1 MCAVRGERESVLG
14 EPVLRDL
21 ASPRTKRT
29 GSMFNGFIAVRRGLL
44 EHLRRGKLTET
55 EALTFII
62 ILGLAN
68 PYTGIWFGSAKS
80 LWGEYPFYGNERRA
94 RRALE
99 GLASKWYI
107 KRLSTPGKHSN
118 YPILIDKYEVK
129 VGEKVGLRLNA
140 RKSKNERSLCYE
152 KIGSRQGEGELGV
165 MPVGEQVVKVGV
177 FGGGQTPEKAASNP
191 PLLKKEKENEKKK
204 RKNTAQ
210 ASPSLELS
218 VGWFDTFWDFYPVKV
233 GKPAARRAW
242 KKVWEKDF
250 KTKLDADRLRIYA
263 KISDGIERWKA
274 TEQWQ
279 KEDGKFIPYPA
290 TFLNQRRWED
300 ETPNSIIISGDTATV
315 RRTIRKPGKCKGCGA
330 EIPAGFLKCLKCI
343 KEKAPVNP

>member
-1 MCAVRGERESVLG
+1 MPSG
-14 EPVLRDL
+14 
-21 ASPRTKRT
+21 
-29 GSMFNGFIAVRRGLL
+29 GFIAVRRGLL
-44 EHLRRGKLTET
+44 EHLRRGKLTEL

-68 PYTGIWFGSAKS
+68 PHTGIWWGSAKS

-99 GLASKWYI
+99 GLASKRYI

-140 RKSKNERSLCYE
+140 RKSRNERRLCYE
-152 KIGSRQGEGELGV
+152 KISTWQGEGELGV
-165 MPVGEQVVKVGV
+165 IPVGEQLVKVGV
-177 FGGGQTPEKAASNP
+177 FGQMQTDEKRRASGREEELNP
-191 PLLKKEKENEKKK
+191 DLSSSSQHPKKEKENENKKK

-210 ASPSLELS
+210 ASPSLDFER
-218 VGWFDTFWDFYPVKV
+218 FWKAYPRKV
-233 GKPAARRAW
+233 GKPAALRAW
-242 KKVWEKDF
+242 RNLLGIAWDT
-250 KTKLDADRLRIYA
+250 KTPGLFMAGL
-263 KISDGIERWKA
+263 ERWKA

-279 KEDGKFIPYPA
+279 DEKFIPYPA

-300 ETPNSIIISGDTATV
+300 EP
-315 RRTIRKPGKCKGCGA
+315 PGPVPLRELSAVPPQTGHCSDCGA
-330 EIPAGFLKCLKCI
+330 GTPAGFLKCLKCL
-343 KEKAPVNP
+343 KAKPPVNP

>member
-1 MCAVRGERESVLG
+1 MPSG
-14 EPVLRDL
+14 
-21 ASPRTKRT
+21 
-29 GSMFNGFIAVRRGLL
+29 GFIAVRRGLL
-44 EHLRRGKLTET
+44 EHLRRGKLTEL

-68 PYTGIWFGSAKS
+68 PHSGIWWGSAKS

-140 RKSKNERSLCYE
+140 RKSRNERSLCYE
-152 KIGSRQGEGELGV
+152 KNGTRLGEGELGV
-165 MPVGEQVVKVGV
+165 IHGSEEVVKVGV
-177 FGGGQTPEKAASNP
+177 FRGGKTPPKAASIP
-191 PLLKKEKENEKKK
+191 PLLKKEKETEKKK
-204 RKNTAQ
+204 EKEHAAQ
-210 ASPSLELS
+210 ASPSHD
-218 VGWFDTFWDFYPVKV
+218 FFFAFWKAYPRKV
-233 GKPAARRAW
+233 GKPAAQRAW
-242 KKVWEKDF
+242 NKEVKGVEIGTLMAGLNAW
-250 KTKLDADRLRIYA
+250 RC
-263 KISDGIERWKA
+263 S
-274 TEQWQ
+274 EQWQ

-300 ETPNSIIISGDTATV
+300 EPLSEGEKNSLRRIATIADLE
-315 RRTIRKPGKCKGCGA
+315 RIEDKPGKCSECGA
-330 EIPAGFLKCLKCI
+330 EIPAGFLKCLKCM
-343 KEKAPVNP
+343 KKKAPVNP

>member
-1 MCAVRGERESVLG
+1 MPSG
-14 EPVLRDL
+14 
-21 ASPRTKRT
+21 
-29 GSMFNGFIAVRRGLL
+29 GFIAVRRGLL
-44 EHLRRGKLTET
+44 EHLRRGKLTEL

-68 PYTGIWFGSAKS
+68 PHTGIWWGSAKS

-140 RKSKNERSLCYE
+140 RKSRNERSLCYE
-152 KIGSRQGEGELGV
+152 KNGTRLGEGELGV
-165 MPVGEQVVKVGV
+165 MPVGEELVEVGV
-177 FGGGQTPEKAASNP
+177 FGGSQTDQKAASSP

-210 ASPSLELS
+210 ALPSPLFY
-218 VGWFDTFWDFYPVKV
+218 VFWSSYPRKV
-233 GKPAARRAW
+233 GKPAARQAW
-242 KKVWEKDF
+242 NRLHLRKNAPLEPQ
-250 KTKLDADRLRIYA
+250 KLM
-263 KISDGIERWKA
+263 DGLERWKQ

-279 KEDGKFIPYPA
+279 KEGGNFIPYPA

-300 ETPNSIIISGDTATV
+300 TSYTEV
-315 RRTIRKPGKCKGCGA
+315 RGRWPRVEPSGKCKCGA
-330 EIPAGFLKCLKCI
+330 EIPAGFLKCLKCM
-343 KEKAPVNP
+343 KAKPPVNP